1 MKVNAKLVCAAS
13 LAALL
18 TVGMAT
24 PSYAAP
30 TDRASLVAQSVAAAL
45 KGLGGLDA
53 KARAR
58 LLGAVVSSVLE
69 ASKDTPLKGEALAEA
84 IAQATYDAGAKF
96 DLGITPRMAAELG
109 LASVDLADGT
119 VITVKDSKGDEV
131 DFTVVADGDGLTSED
146 DPVSAG

>member
-1 MKVNAKLVCAAS
+1 MKVNTKLVCAAS

-30 TDRASLVAQSVAAAL
+30 ADRASFVAQSVAAAL

-58 LLGAVVSSVLE
+58 LLGAVVSSV
-69 ASKDTPLKGEALAEA
+69 AGKGGLSGDDLATA
-84 IAQATYDAGAKF
+84 IAQAVYDASAKF
-96 DLGITPRMAAELG
+96 GLGITPRMAADLG
-109 LASVDLADGT
+109 RTSVDLADGT
-119 VITVKDSKGDEV
+119 VITIKTTDGKELDY
-131 DFTVVADGDGLTSED
+131 TVIADGDGLTSED